1 MQLEI
6 LMSEFDS
13 EGDNGKFTLQDFV
26 RLFKLNLWC
35 KPEDKL
41 ERDRLRRKGLK
52 WMFNPL
58 LTKWIWNPIVS
69 VIGWFIAVLLVIS
82 GLIPPY
88 VSLQFVLMAIGFV
101 GVLFLLPRVS
111 GLYSNWL
118 NGWGLLAV
126 KAFIVLTMGIASS
139 FYPMVSQM
147 KKDVNFEN
155 ERQKVNA
162 MNPDERYRYE
172 EGKRRETQLNEA
184 KEAREKVEQAAK
196 KWDAE
201 QVVRDREASLK
212 RQASVRENNKEQ
224 RDFYSDL
231 GSPKILYKCNN
242 SDAEKA
248 VGAKVGNINLLLS
261 NAQQECGFGGYEI
274 LKRKE

>member
-1 MQLEI
+1 
-6 LMSEFDS
+6 MSEFDS

-111 GLYSNWL
+111 RLYSNWL

-126 KAFIVLTMGIASS
+126 KAFIVLTMGMASS